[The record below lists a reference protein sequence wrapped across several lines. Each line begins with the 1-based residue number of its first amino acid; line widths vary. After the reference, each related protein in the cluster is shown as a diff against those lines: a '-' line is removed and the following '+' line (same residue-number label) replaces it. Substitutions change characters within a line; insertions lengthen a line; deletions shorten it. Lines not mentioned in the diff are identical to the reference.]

1 MPSVVGIASTFE
13 FEQPQTFSMWGW
25 SNEPE
30 TQKIRVTGTGF
41 IITKDGYIVTNAH
54 VVYDEQ
60 YIVVSNREPLS
71 HCLPFKADPYRHGEI
86 EAFLSNLL
94 PDDIVRTRIAEILK
108 IPRENTF
115 ALLKAIGGACAGAIA
130 FFPEGSSAIAS
141 SQPEYRELGDDEV
154 GRILGN
160 LERIYEYE
168 VKAETGFA
176 KCNSQVSEIISS
188 LRM

>member
-1 MPSVVGIASTFE
+1 M
-13 FEQPQTFSMWGW
+13 
-25 SNEPE
+25 E
-30 TQKIRVTGTGF
+30 TLDVYLNDIKAGRLYDDNGEMSF
-41 IITKDGYIVTNAH
+41 
-54 VVYDEQ
+54 VYDEQ

-94 PDDIVRTRIAEILK
+94 PDDIVRTRIADILK

-115 ALLKAIGGACAGAIA
+115 ALLKAIGGDCAWAIA
-130 FFPEGSSAIAS
+130 FFPEGSSAIVS

-160 LERIYEYE
+160 LESVVCGSKRTEPG
-168 VKAETGFA
+168 AFTSA
-176 KCNSQVSEIISS
+176 NHS
-188 LRM
+188 